1 MDIKSIFLNSISI
14 SLFLLVACSI
24 VFVYLNIFYFI
35 YLKVPTLSANN
46 KVIEKILRSID
57 FKGRKKFYDLGSG
70 NGKLISGVASL
81 YPDLEC
87 IGIEYNIAA
96 YYCAKTRNIFLKNK
110 VSYLR
115 ENFFKVNL
123 DDADIVYIYLFPGV
137 MNRLEA
143 KLANELKSGTVVVVN
158 SFPLKSKEPKK
169 IIRRKFGALDTLYIY
184 EY

>member
-1 MDIKSIFLNSISI
+1 MHGYPFLFGKIYMDIKSIFLNSISI

-87 IGIEYNIAA
+87 IGIEYNIVA

-123 DDADIVYIYLFPGV
+123 DDADIVYTYLFPGV
-137 MNRLEA
+137 MN
-143 KLANELKSGTVVVVN
+143 
-158 SFPLKSKEPKK
+158 
-169 IIRRKFGALDTLYIY
+169 
-184 EY
+184 